1 MGTDI
6 IHITGETAYEEEKPL
21 VPYITK
27 QRLKDKGAAVSSPSD
42 IRSVIETNKTSSVLA
57 WARKEAGGPKSDGK

>member
-21 VPYITK
+21 VPNITK

-42 IRSVIETNKTSSVLA
+42 IRSVIDTNKTSSVLA
-57 WARKEAGGPKSDGK
+57 